1 MLEKSANSE
10 ITPVKYMLCNEMPLS
25 KKGLGHTPGFAGVD
39 LDVGFTVGVLSTETG
54 STLGL
59 VSTNGQREQ
68 RMVFFKDSAIMS
80 A

>member
-1 MLEKSANSE
+1 MLENSANSK

-39 LDVGFTVGVLSTETG
+39 LDVGFTVVLSTGTG
-54 STLGL
+54 STGP

-68 RMVFFKDSAIMS
+68 LMVFFKDSAIMS